1 MLPKFYFINL
11 DRSPDR
17 LKHMNKF
24 FRKVEKKT
32 GFNPRFQKISGFDG
46 GKENVDN
53 YSNLKLKNMWLN
65 RGQGRKA
72 IGPEFGCTY
81 SHIKAMKAYLDDKE
95 NTDDVAFM
103 CEDDLELF
111 KIEKEYFHNIVEEC
125 VERTKKI
132 ELVSVSCVG
141 SPIIIG
147 PMVDTVKGPTFL
159 DYHNNRGKLY
169 GTGCYAI
176 SRKLAQKIVSKHW
189 NNGKLIIDPNHQS
202 MVADH
207 FIYPQ
212 GDKTSF
218 IVPSLFTLRKE
229 NDSYIHSE
237 HLQMHDRVQISMFK
251 MWDKFNVT
259 KKSDFAIISNNNWGV
274 DYYTKNSKKINTPT
288 YNTHISPED
297 YIKFLENFEEY
308 LNITPTKV
316 ESEKEYPI
324 GHLDLNGIKIQINF
338 VKEENW
344 DTALQNWEER
354 KKLLPKKSSILFKI
368 CDRKFKGELSSDLLN
383 RFYKSKI
390 SKKVVFLS
398 DFCEYKDKFTSKE
411 FDAKVIPRQFCDNQ
425 NKCCPTGDKLYKIC
439 GIN

>member
-32 GFNPRFQKISGFDG
+32 DFKPRYQKISGFDG
-46 GKENVDN
+46 GKENVDDF
-53 YSNLKLKNMWLN
+53 SNLKLKNMWLN

-81 SHIKAMKAYLDDKE
+81 SHVKAMKAYLEDKE

-111 KIEKEYFHNIVEEC
+111 KIEKEYFHTIVKEC
-125 VERTKKI
+125 IEKTRKI

-141 SPIIIG
+141 SPIIIE
-147 PMVDTVKGPTFL
+147 PMVSNVKGPTFL

-169 GTGCYAI
+169 GTGCYMI
-176 SRKLAQKIVSKHW
+176 SRKLAKKIVDKYW
-189 NNGKLIIDPNHQS
+189 KNGKLIIDPNHVS

-212 GDKTSF
+212 GLNTAF
-218 IVPSLFTLRKE
+218 LIPSLFTLRKE

-237 HLQMHDRVQISMFK
+237 HLQMHNNVQVMMFQ
-251 MWDKFNVT
+251 MWNKFNVT
-259 KKSDFAIISNNNWGV
+259 KSSDIAIISNNDWGV
-274 DYYTKNSKKINTPT
+274 DYYKSKGKKYNTPT
-288 YNTHISPED
+288 ANTIMSPED
-297 YIKFLENFEEY
+297 YIKFIENFDEFMKVTPEKIDSEEKY
-308 LNITPTKV
+308 PVAKLSVKDNSIT
-316 ESEKEYPI
+316 I
-324 GHLDLNGIKIQINF
+324 HFN
-338 VKEENW
+338 KEENW
-344 DTALQNWEER
+344 ETAVKNWEER
-354 KKLLPKKSSILFKI
+354 KALLPKKSSILFKL
-368 CDRKFKGELSSDLLN
+368 CDRKFNGELNSDLLS
-383 RFYKSKI
+383 RFYKSSITK
-390 SKKVVFLS
+390 SVVFLS
-398 DFCEYKDKFTSKE
+398 EFCEYKDKFTNKE
-411 FDAKVIPRQFCDNQ
+411 FNAKVIPKQFCDNR
-425 NKCCPTGDKLYKIC
+425 NKCCPEGNKLYEIC

>member
-24 FRKVEKKT
+24 FRKVQKKT
-32 GFNPRFQKISGFDG
+32 EMHPRFQRISGFDG

-53 YSNLKLKNMWLN
+53 FCNLKLKNMWLN
-65 RGQGRKA
+65 RSQGRKA

-103 CEDDLELF
+103 CEDDLELY
-111 KIEKEYFHNIVEEC
+111 KIEKEYFHKIVKEC
-125 VERTKKI
+125 VDKTRKI

-147 PMVDTVKGPTFL
+147 PLVETSKGPTFL

-169 GTGCYAI
+169 GTGCYMI
-176 SRKLAQKIVSKHW
+176 SRKLAKKIVDKYW
-189 NNGKLIIDPNHQS
+189 KNNKLIIDSNHNS

-212 GDKTSF
+212 GLNTTF
-218 IVPSLFTLRKE
+218 MIPSLFTLRKE

-237 HLQMHDRVQISMFK
+237 HLEMHNNVQIMMFK
-251 MWDKFNVT
+251 MWDRFNVT
-259 KKSDFAIISNNNWGV
+259 KKSEIAIISNNNWGI
-274 DYYTKNSKKINTPT
+274 DYYKKNGKKFNTPT
-288 YNTHISPED
+288 VDTIMSPED
-297 YIKFLENFEEY
+297 YIKFIENFDEY
-308 LNITPTKV
+308 LKV
-316 ESEKEYPI
+316 APEKIDSEESYPVGKLDIKSESIIVHFSKE
-324 GHLDLNGIKIQINF
+324 N
-338 VKEENW
+338 NW
-344 DTALQNWEER
+344 ELALKHWEER
-354 KKLLPKKSSILFKI
+354 KQLLPKKSSILFKI
-368 CDRKFKGELSSDLLN
+368 CDRKFKGELSSELLN

-411 FDAKVIPRQFCDNQ
+411 FDAKVIPKQFCDNQ
-425 NKCCPTGDKLYKIC
+425 NKCCPEGDKLYKIC